1 MSVKKYLA
9 HLKSKFL
16 SSSFREGL
24 NSEDFSCVCVC
35 VCVCVFVYVCVCVC
49 VHVCVCV
56 IILEIVIESCYVTG
70 VLSNVS
76 LLS

>member
-35 VCVCVFVYVCVCVC
+35 VCVYLCM
-49 VHVCVCV
+49 CVCV